1 MRRHSASELA
11 RLLADHITRLA
22 PELLPHG
29 KKDGVE
35 WRVGSLAGEPGQ
47 SLAVRLSGARRGV
60 WADFS
65 SGERG
70 DALDLVAAVLFGG
83 SRRDAMQ
90 WSENWLGLSNTA
102 TSAPVQRR
110 PIQEKLNTS
119 QELDKEAQQRR
130 AKARRLWHDTPAGIA
145 GTPVESYLQGRGIDL
160 RALGRAPG
168 ALRFAPAVWCQEVR
182 RPLPSMLAAICSPS
196 GKLVAVHRTWLA
208 QSPSGAWCKANL
220 KNPKKVL
227 GGFAGGCIRLWRGAS
242 GLAFGIAPKGDVAIV
257 AEGIETALS
266 CAIACPEYRVLAAV
280 SLSNMAAMKLPD
292 TITEI
297 IVAAD
302 NDTGNASARKALDA
316 ALSQFAQQGR
326 TVRLAMP
333 EIQGQDWNNVLT
345 EHDGLKRPERS

>member
-1 MRRHSASELA
+1 MRRHNASELA
-11 RLLADHITRLA
+11 RLLAEHITRLA

-29 KKDGVE
+29 KRDGSE
-35 WRVGSLAGEPGQ
+35 LRVGSLAGEPGQ

-83 SRRDAMQ
+83 NRRDAMQ

-182 RPLPSMLAAICSPS
+182 RPLPAMLAAICSPS
-196 GKLVAVHRTWLA
+196 GKLMAIHRTWLA

-242 GLAFGIAPKGDVAIV
+242 GLAFGIAPEGDVAVV
-257 AEGIETALS
+257 AEGVETALS

-280 SLSNMAAMKLPD
+280 SLSNMASMKLPD

-345 EHDGLKRPERS
+345 EHDGLKGPERS